1 MARTR
6 ERSVYRDGRWNGKTL
21 REWVPFAVEDVVRAF
36 DPAQVIVFG
45 SVALGSE
52 SPDSDLDLLVVFDHV
67 DRSEI
72 VDLMGKVRRSI
83 AAPVPCDVIVTD
95 VDELQRQ
102 ANINGSLLYFPAHEG
117 KVVYDRASA

>member
-6 ERSVYRDGRWNGKTL
+6 QRSVYRDGRWNGRTL
-21 REWVPFAVEDVVRAF
+21 REWAPSAVEDVVRAF

-72 VDLMGKVRRSI
+72 VDLMVRIRRAI
-83 AAPVPCDVIVTD
+83 TAPVPCDVIVTD
-95 VDELQRQ
+95 IDELQRQ
-102 ANINGSLLYFPAHEG
+102 ANVNGSLLYLPAHEG
-117 KVVYDRASA
+117 KVIHNRASA